1 MFHLIIQGKPEPILD
16 NVSFHVS
23 PGEKLAIM
31 GATGSGKSTLLNLIP
46 RIFEATEGKIFVSGK
61 EVKEWPLKD
70 LRDTIGLV
78 PQQSILFTGSI
89 LENLSWG
96 DTEAHV
102 DELEEAAKK
111 AQIHESIDLFPKKY
125 ETRVGQKGVN
135 LSGGQKQRLSIARAL
150 VRKPSI
156 LILDDSTS
164 ALDVKTET
172 ALWDAL
178 EKEDATMLVV
188 TQKISTAK
196 GADKILLLD
205 EGTSC
210 WLRNT

>member
-1 MFHLIIQGKPEPILD
+1 MKILEIHDIGKFRTIAQLEGDLRFENVSFNYPGKPEPILD

-46 RIFEATEGKIFVSGK
+46 RIFEATEGKIYVSGT
-61 EVKEWPLKD
+61 EVKEWALKD

-96 DTEAHV
+96 DTEADV

-111 AQIHESIDLFPKKY
+111 AQIHESIDLVPAKVRHSSRAKRCQLIGWTKTATY
-125 ETRVGQKGVN
+125 PLRGH
-135 LSGGQKQRLSIARAL
+135 LSGNHRFLF
-150 VRKPSI
+150 
-156 LILDDSTS
+156 
-164 ALDVKTET
+164 
-172 ALWDAL
+172 
-178 EKEDATMLVV
+178 
-188 TQKISTAK
+188 
-196 GADKILLLD
+196 
-205 EGTSC
+205 
-210 WLRNT
+210 